1 MEIKGIGGASGPNGL
16 TKAEKKGDNADF
28 REVLQA
34 RIAQTG
40 PASPVA
46 GPDMRPVFAAQSEKM
61 IGLLDDFARGLA
73 NPRKTLK
80 EMAPLVQ
87 SMEGELRDLE
97 AAREGVEQGGD
108 RALSELVSEVSLLAH
123 VTLFKY
129 QRGDFV

>member
-1 MEIKGIGGASGPNGL
+1 MEIKGIGVSSGPNGL
-16 TKAEKKGDNADF
+16 TKAAKEGDNTNF

-34 RIAQTG
+34 RIAQTN
-40 PASPVA
+40 PASPLT
-46 GPDMRPVFAAQSEKM
+46 GPDMRPVFVARSEKV

-73 NPRKTLK
+73 DPRKTLK

-87 SMEGELRDLE
+87 TMEGELRDLE
-97 AAREGVEQGGD
+97 AARAGVEKGGD
-108 RALSELVSEVSLLAH
+108 RALSELASEVSLLAH